1 VTFLYCVAVSKVTTG
16 GLACT
21 VLVLTTLS
29 SCSSDDTAARPRASI
44 ASSARPATPSGPAS
58 TTSPTAPSPSPTR
71 ATGGPT
77 PGSLAVPDTS
87 SGPLTRRSF
96 PTPGQLGPGWRYAVD
111 PGNAEEG
118 YAGNGTPAVERNAQ
132 EVAQTA
138 VPFGCDRTEAMPAP
152 TNALE
157 VDYTVDGAKVIAV
170 RGRFPDEAAARAF
183 FDGRRDNLRRCLG
196 RSASAAIGPLVARLT
211 RPAKDAV
218 LSDRTPR
225 SDPWRELAVLDGS
238 TVALVAVQGTDHLTD
253 ARADRL
259 ITLLRR

>member
-1 VTFLYCVAVSKVTTG
+1 MRKVTSG
-16 GLACT
+16 GLAAA
-21 VLVLTTLS
+21 VLALLALT
-29 SCSSDDTAARPRASI
+29 SCSAEGTAARPQP
-44 ASSARPATPSGPAS
+44 SAGSDAGRATPTDPTS
-58 TTSPTAPSPSPTR
+58 TSSLATRKPSPSPTR

-87 SGPLTRRSF
+87 SGPLTQRSF
-96 PTPGQLGPGWRYAVD
+96 PTPRQLGPGWRYAVD
-111 PGNAEEG
+111 PGDAEEG

-138 VPFGCDRTEAMPAP
+138 VPFGCDRTQAMPTP

-157 VDYTVDGAKVIAV
+157 VDYTVDGAKVIAI
-170 RGRFPDEAAARAF
+170 RGKFADAATARAF
-183 FDGRRDNLRRCLG
+183 FNGRHDNLRGCLG
-196 RSASAAIGPLVARLT
+196 RSASAAIGPLVARLS
-211 RPAKDAV
+211 RPAEDAV

-225 SDPWRELAVLDGS
+225 SDSWRELAVLDGS

-253 ARADRL
+253 ARTDRL